1 MKRCLASENRA
12 KEDRGMYLKS
22 IEVYGFKSFAN
33 KITFQF
39 HNGITGIVGPN
50 GSGKSNVADAV
61 RWVLGEQGI
70 KQLRGSSMQDV
81 IFSGTEARKPL
92 SYAYVAITL
101 DNSDHQLA
109 IDFDE
114 VTGQDVFTVPVKA
127 NT

>member
-50 GSGKSNVADAV
+50 GSGKSNVAD
-61 RWVLGEQGI
+61 
-70 KQLRGSSMQDV
+70 
-81 IFSGTEARKPL
+81 RK
-92 SYAYVAITL
+92 SV
-101 DNSDHQLA
+101 
-109 IDFDE
+109 
-114 VTGQDVFTVPVKA
+114 V
-127 NT
+127 